1 MKFKQNTR
9 HTDPR
14 YFINEKMEPMTPE
27 YVRDSLTG
35 RTSAL
40 TGEPFMVKAMQ
51 GLENG
56 DYRMAANAV
65 MDALQID
72 DRPAGAE
79 EKLEAELTYAQT
91 EEDLA
96 AIGAEWGTVHFR
108 GGEEVVPLRLSTPKE
123 DPWKFKKRLGIGGSV
138 HDRLGG
144 PRHKEKK

>member
-14 YFINEKMEPMTPE
+14 YFMNEKMEPMTPE

-79 EKLEAELTYAQT
+79 ENDTQEHIQNVESPEK
-91 EEDLA
+91 
-96 AIGAEWGTVHFR
+96 
-108 GGEEVVPLRLSTPKE
+108 PLHLSAPTE